1 MAKPVLEES
10 DPGSPPNTP
19 RWVKMFGI
27 GFVLLLL
34 GIAVM
39 FVHGFMTGTGPFQHQ
54 PMGH

>member
-1 MAKPVLEES
+1 MDNRPAEF
-10 DPGSPPNTP
+10 DAGSPPKTP
-19 RWVKMFGI
+19 RWVKFFAI
-27 GFVLLLL
+27 GFAVLLL